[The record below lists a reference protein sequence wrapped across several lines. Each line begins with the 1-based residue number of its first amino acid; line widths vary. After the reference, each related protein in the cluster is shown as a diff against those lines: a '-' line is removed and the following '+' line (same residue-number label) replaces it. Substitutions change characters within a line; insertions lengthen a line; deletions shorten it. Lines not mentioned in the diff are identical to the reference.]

1 MVPSQ
6 ASPEHGSFY
15 KLRLTSLNHPLSIA
29 RASWQH
35 CVTATVSA
43 ILYLHEESTQ
53 LDFGEDTEHCFSI

>member
-1 MVPSQ
+1 
-6 ASPEHGSFY
+6 
-15 KLRLTSLNHPLSIA
+15 LSIA

-53 LDFGEDTEHCFSI
+53 LDFGEDTEHCSSI